1 MKRGETVDKIIFK
14 TPIGNMSIEAD
25 NGFITNVDLTTSD
38 TKASDNIILLEAKK
52 QMSNY
57 FLKPTTFS
65 LPLKPKGT
73 PFQQKIFDKL
83 LEIPYGKTLSYSDI
97 AAMIESPKS
106 SRAVGQ
112 AVNKNPLMIII
123 PCHRVIGKNGSLV
136 GYNGGLHIKEALL
149 KIEGIL

>member
-1 MKRGETVDKIIFK
+1 MDRIIFQ

-25 NGFITNVDLTTSD
+25 NGFITNVDLTNCDTKTSD
-38 TKASDNIILLEAKK
+38 SIILLEAKK

-57 FLKPTTFS
+57 FLKPTVFS

-73 PFQQKIFDKL
+73 PFQQKVFDKL
-83 LEIPYGKTLSYSDI
+83 LEIPYGKTASYGDI
-97 AAMIESPKS
+97 AIMIGNPQS

-123 PCHRVIGKNGSLV
+123 PCHRIIGKNGSLV

>member
-1 MKRGETVDKIIFK
+1 MDRIIFR

-25 NGFITNVDLTTSD
+25 DGFITNVDLTNEAIKTSGEI
-38 TKASDNIILLEAKK
+38 TLLEAKK
-52 QMSNY
+52 QMLQY
-57 FLKPTTFS
+57 FLKPTMFS

-73 PFQQKIFDKL
+73 PFQQKVFDTL
-83 LEIPYGKTLSYSDI
+83 LKIPYGKTASYGDI
-97 AAMIESPKS
+97 AVMIGNPKS

-123 PCHRVIGKNGSLV
+123 PCHRIIGKNGSLV

-149 KIEGIL
+149 KIEGVL

>member
-1 MKRGETVDKIIFK
+1 MDKIIFK

-25 NGFITNVDLTTSD
+25 TGFITNVDLTNEETKTSD
-38 TKASDNIILLEAKK
+38 DIVLLEAKK
-52 QMSNY
+52 QMLQY
-57 FLKPTTFS
+57 FLKPTIFS

-73 PFQQKIFDKL
+73 AFQQKVFDTL
-83 LEIPYGKTLSYSDI
+83 LKIPYGKTASYGDI
-97 AAMIESPKS
+97 AAMIGNPKS

-123 PCHRVIGKNGSLV
+123 PCHRIIGKNGSLV